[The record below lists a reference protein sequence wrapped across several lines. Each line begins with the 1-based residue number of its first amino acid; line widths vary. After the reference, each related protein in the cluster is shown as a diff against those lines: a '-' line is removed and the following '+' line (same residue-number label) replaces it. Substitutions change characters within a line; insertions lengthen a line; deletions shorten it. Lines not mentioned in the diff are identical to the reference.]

1 MKKDKSNERIDNR
14 NKNQNKSKNNNKNK
28 ELNKKQNKQQK
39 KMKRWKKVLLI
50 ILLILLIA
58 GSAFAYKVHKNG
70 GGLTG
75 MLATVAGHDENTKK
89 KLGEFKCLILGIST
103 DQTGVDL
110 TDTIMVAS
118 YNPNT
123 QKATL
128 LSIPRDTYTGK
139 NSAKATA
146 YEKIN
151 ALYSRKHRPD
161 ETLAAVN
168 EITELGIQYYVVVQ
182 TEALI
187 KLVDV
192 IGGVTFNVPINM
204 KYDDT
209 SQDLHINLKAGE
221 QLLDGDKAE
230 QLVRFRHNNDGT
242 SYPEEYGDNDTGRM
256 RTQREFIMQV
266 IKQTAK
272 PENIF
277 KIGEILDVAEKYV
290 ITNIDFG
297 VAKDYIPYAVEFNTE
312 NLLTATLPGTN
323 TNKNAAGTWVFVYDK
338 KQTASLI
345 QELFYDRDKTEEEL
359 AEEENE
365 TNSTNTMSTNS
376 TTNKTNTTNSSTSKT
391 NSTSTNSSSTSS
403 NSTVVSSKNKS
414 NLKIEV
420 LNGSGTSRNLQ
431 IAVSKLEGAG
441 YKVTRAGNTNITSKT
456 TIINKKNAGDSLLS
470 NIKDILEVGT
480 IQSSESSSSKIDI
493 TIVLGK
499 DYK

>member
-1 MKKDKSNERIDNR
+1 MKKDKSNERIN
-14 NKNQNKSKNNNKNK
+14 NKKKSQNKSKNK
-28 ELNKKQNKQQK
+28 EPNKKQNKEK
-39 KMKRWKKVLLI
+39 KKTKKWKKVLLI
-50 ILLILLIA
+50 ILLILLIV
-58 GSAFAYKVHKNG
+58 GSVFAYKVHKNG

-89 KLGEFKCLILGIST
+89 NLGEFKCLILGIST
-103 DQTGVDL
+103 DQAGVDL

-139 NSAKATA
+139 NAAKATA

-151 ALYSRKHRPD
+151 SLYSRKHRPD

-168 EITELGIQYYVVVQ
+168 EITGLDIQYYVVVQ

-192 IGGVTFNVPINM
+192 IGGVTFNVPIDM
-204 KYDDT
+204 KYDDPT
-209 SQDLHINLKAGE
+209 QDLHIDLKAGE

-230 QLVRFRHNNDGT
+230 QLVRFRHNNNET

-297 VAKDYIPYAVEFNTE
+297 VAKDYVPYAVEFNTE

-323 TNKNAAGTWVFVYDK
+323 TNKNTAATWVFIYDK

-359 AEEENE
+359 AAEENE
-365 TNSTNTMSTNS
+365 TNSTNTTSSN
-376 TTNKTNTTNSSTSKT
+376 TTKNTTNSSSSKT
-391 NSTSTNSSSTSS
+391 NSTSTTSSSTSS
-403 NSTVVSSKNKS
+403 SSTVVSSKNKA

-420 LNGSGTSRNLQ
+420 LNGSGTSKNLQ
-431 IAVSKLEGAG
+431 TAVSDLEGAG
-441 YKVTRAGNTNITSKT
+441 YKVTRTGNTNITSKT
-456 TIINKKNAGDSLLS
+456 TIINKKNAGSSLLN

-493 TIVLGK
+493 TIILGK

>member
-1 MKKDKSNERIDNR
+1 MKKDKSNERIN
-14 NKNQNKSKNNNKNK
+14 NKKKSQNKSKNK
-28 ELNKKQNKQQK
+28 EPNKKQNKEKK
-39 KMKRWKKVLLI
+39 KMKKWKKVLLI

-58 GSAFAYKVHKNG
+58 GSAFAYKVHRNG

-89 KLGEFKCLILGIST
+89 NLGEFKCLILGIST

-139 NSAKATA
+139 NAAKATA

-151 ALYSRKHRPD
+151 ALYGRKHRPD

-168 EITELGIQYYVVVQ
+168 EITGLDIQYYVVVQ

-192 IGGVTFNVPINM
+192 IGGVTFNVPIDM
-204 KYDDT
+204 KYDDPT
-209 SQDLHINLKAGE
+209 QDLHIDLKAGE

-230 QLVRFRHNNDGT
+230 QLVRFRHNNNGT

-272 PENIF
+272 PDNIF

-297 VAKDYIPYAVEFNTE
+297 VAKDYVPYAVEFNTE

-323 TNKNAAGTWVFVYDK
+323 TNKNTAATWVFIYDK

-359 AEEENE
+359 AAEENE
-365 TNSTNTMSTNS
+365 TNSTNTTLSN
-376 TTNKTNTTNSSTSKT
+376 TTKNTTNSSSSKT
-391 NSTSTNSSSTSS
+391 NSTSTTSSSTSS
-403 NSTVVSSKNKS
+403 SSTVVSSKNKA

-420 LNGSGTSRNLQ
+420 LNGSGTSKNLQ
-431 IAVSKLEGAG
+431 TAVSDLEGAG
-441 YKVTRAGNTNITSKT
+441 YKVTRTGSTNITSKT
-456 TIINKKNAGDSLLS
+456 TIINKKNAGSSLLN

-493 TIVLGK
+493 TIILGK